1 MSRKVFHSVPTNP
14 GWKVES
20 KGRTISTHRT
30 QAAAEKAAIKAGH
43 KAQDRG
49 GLGQAVL
56 HKAKTEEFERSA
68 PTAAIHGELK
78 ARGIQRGSWR

>member
-1 MSRKVFHSVPTNP
+1 MARKVFHSVPTNS

-30 QAAAEKAAIKAGH
+30 QVAAEKAAIKAGH
-43 KAQDRG
+43 KAQDKG

-56 HKAKTEEFERSA
+56 HKANGRIREERTYGGDPRRS
-68 PTAAIHGELK
+68 
-78 ARGIQRGSWR
+78 RG